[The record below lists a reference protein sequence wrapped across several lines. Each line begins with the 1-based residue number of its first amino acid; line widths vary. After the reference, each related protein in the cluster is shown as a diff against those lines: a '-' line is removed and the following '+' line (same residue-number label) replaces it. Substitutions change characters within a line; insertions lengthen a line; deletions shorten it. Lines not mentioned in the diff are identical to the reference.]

1 MRGDGGVDSQRRDF
15 DRRIGRGDCSCIARE
30 KDNDERGAEEK

>member
-1 MRGDGGVDSQRRDF
+1 MFGDGGVDSERRDF
-15 DRRIGRGDCSCIARE
+15 NGRIGRGDRSCAARK